1 MKKYTEQIFENKKS
15 GMTVG
20 DLRKIIQDL
29 DDNMR
34 IGGSGHFGE
43 YLECLDI
50 HTCDVSIGH
59 PLGKRSDNAKETILA
74 ISIEDPGEE
83 PN

>member
-1 MKKYTEQIFENKKS
+1 MKKYTEQVFENKKS

-34 IGGSGHFGE
+34 IGGSGHFG
-43 YLECLDI
+43 D
-50 HTCDVSIGH
+50 
-59 PLGKRSDNAKETILA
+59 AA
-74 ISIEDPGEE
+74 IAAVTSAFVKDE
-83 PN
+83 